1 MAFAI
6 ILGKSLDAL
15 KGLKYLDFEEPRIV
29 AFCGKGGVG
38 KTTCA
43 TATALHFAKKG
54 LRTML
59 ISSDPT
65 PSLSD
70 ILEANVRGKITPMNY
85 CEKLNV
91 VELDYDLVVGKWK
104 EKFGHEV
111 YEVLSSFLPVGEEII
126 DYVAGA
132 PGVDEEF
139 ALSYVLDIYCSGDY
153 DVIVWDTAPAGGT
166 LSLIKLEDKFYRH
179 LGEAIRLYVKV
190 RKVVETL
197 TRGRAK
203 RNPLNIIASWE
214 KLAQRVLDML
224 KDKKTYVIIVT
235 IPEALGVHQTER
247 VFKELGTFGMNVSK
261 IVVNY
266 VVSEDICDCD
276 FHKQRAIMQ
285 KCYLSMLKERYEKE
299 PGLTILPQLPHEVRG
314 IKSLEKVEELLFR

>member
-1 MAFAI
+1 MGAI
-6 ILGKSLDAL
+6 
-15 KGLKYLDFEEPRIV
+15 KGLSYLVFEEPKIV

-43 TATALHFAKKG
+43 TATALHFVKRGFKT
-54 LRTML
+54 LL

-70 ILEANVRGKITPMNY
+70 ILEINVRGIITPVNY
-85 CEKLNV
+85 YKNFNAI
-91 VELDYDLVVGKWK
+91 ELDYDLVVERWK

-132 PGVDEEF
+132 PGIDEEF
-139 ALSYVLDIYCSGDY
+139 ALSYILDIYESSDY

-166 LSLIKLEDKFYRH
+166 LSLIRLQDKFYRH
-179 LGEAIRLYVKV
+179 LGEAAKLYVRM
-190 RKVVETL
+190 RKAVEML
-197 TRGRAK
+197 TKGRAK
-203 RNPLNIIASWE
+203 KDPLNIIASWE

-224 KDKKTYVIIVT
+224 RDKKTHAIIVT

-247 VFKELGTFGMNVSK
+247 VFKELEAFGMHVSK
-261 IVVNY
+261 ILVNY
-266 VVSEDICDCD
+266 VVTKDICDCE
-276 FHKQRAIMQ
+276 FHKQRASMQ
-285 KCYLSMLKERYEKE
+285 KDYLSILRERYEKE
-299 PGLTILPQLPHEVRG
+299 PGLAILPQLPHEVRG
-314 IKSLEKVEELLFR
+314 IKAIEKVEELLF